1 MVFIELAGEGAAHG
15 HVALSLI
22 EPFLHPLHK
31 LLLLNDIIAGRIKVG
46 HDLVDRICPVKF
58 NLIEV
63 DTDDESVELGTG
75 QGAALVHVDLV
86 EQPACQHKTRFMTF
100 A

>member
-1 MVFIELAGEGAAHG
+1 MVFIELAGEGATRG
-15 HVALSLI
+15 HVALELV

-31 LLLLNDIIAGRIKVG
+31 LLLLNDIVAGRIEVS
-46 HDLVDRICPVKF
+46 HDLVNRICPVKF
-58 NLIEV
+58 NLLKV

-75 QGAALVHVDLV
+75 QGAALVHVYLV

-100 A
+100 P